1 LALSAWNKRGG
12 FDLRRKHK
20 FVTGLALLAFMVSF
34 IFPVYAENASEKL
47 QKVDRQIQQQ
57 KANLNAAKNKEK
69 SIVNDINNLD
79 KNISQ
84 TQQSIDSLTERIAYL
99 ENNIAETEKDIEQL
113 EKELQKKTDIL
124 SQRLVY
130 IYENGD
136 ISYLEVLLS
145 ASDIKDFLTRY
156 DVLSNIIDQDVELIE
171 SINHDRR
178 ELDVKKSNLEVAKK
192 ELVTIRKNQEAQKQ
206 MLTEQKN
213 QKSAALNNVQKEK
226 DQYARALQE
235 LEQTSRALEEMI
247 RRAQAGST
255 AQIGTGIYTWPAPGY
270 TSITSTYGMRYHPI
284 LKVRKLHSGVDIGA
298 PSGASIVAAD
308 SGKVIS
314 AGWAGG
320 YGQAVIIDHGGGMS
334 TLYGHQSKILV
345 SVGQSVTKGQVIGKV
360 GSTGWS
366 TGPHLHFEV
375 RKNGSPVDPM
385 GYIR

>member
-1 LALSAWNKRGG
+1 M
-12 FDLRRKHK
+12 RRKHK